1 MIKKIDNPYREN
13 NCFFCG
19 KNNWQGLKLD
29 FYWNDEL
36 KEAFTEYLPER
47 RFIGL
52 GDILHGGIQMGL
64 LDELM
69 GWTSFAVSGQM
80 AVTADFTVK
89 FLSPVYIQ
97 EKNIRL
103 TCRVVSQ
110 EGFRMAMEATLTN
123 FQNCVCTTASGSFR
137 LLPEHKFK
145 SLIRA
150 K

>member
-1 MIKKIDNPYREN
+1 MISLIESPYRED

-19 KNNWQGLKLD
+19 KNNPQGLKLD
-29 FYWNDEL
+29 FYWDDER

-69 GWTSFAVSGQM
+69 GWTSFAASGKM
-80 AVTADFTVK
+80 AVTADFNVN
-89 FLSPVYIQ
+89 FLCPVYIQ
-97 EKNIRL
+97 GKIIRL
-103 TCRVVSQ
+103 VCRVVSL
-110 EGFRMAMEATLTN
+110 EGMRMSMEASLTN
-123 FQNCVCTTASGSFR
+123 AEGCVCTKASGTFR
-137 LLPEHKFK
+137 LLPEQKFK

>member
-1 MIKKIDNPYREN
+1 MIKKIDSPYREN

-19 KNNWQGLKLD
+19 KNNEQGLKLD
-29 FYWNDEL
+29 FYWDDEL
-36 KEAFTEYLPER
+36 KETFTEYLPER

-80 AVTADFTVK
+80 AVTSDFQVK

-97 EKNIRL
+97 EKKIRIA
-103 TCRVVSQ
+103 CRVISQ
-110 EGFRMAMEATLTN
+110 EGFRMTMEAALTN
-123 FQNCVCTTASGSFR
+123 GDGCISTTATGTFR

>member
-1 MIKKIDNPYREN
+1 MIAAIHSPYREN

-19 KNNWQGLKLD
+19 KNNPQGLKLD
-29 FYWNDEL
+29 FYWDDER
-36 KEAFTEYLPER
+36 KEAFTDYLPER
-47 RFIGL
+47 CFIGL

-69 GWTSFAVSGQM
+69 GWTSFAVGGKM
-80 AVTADFTVK
+80 AVTSDFNVK
-89 FLSPVYIQ
+89 FLSPVYVQ
-97 EKNIRL
+97 GNPIRL
-103 TCRVVSQ
+103 TCSVISQ
-110 EGFRMAMEATLTN
+110 EGFRMNMEAKLTN
-123 FQNCVCTTASGSFR
+123 SDGFLCTTATGTFR